1 MCVCVCVCG
10 VCVCAC
16 VCVCVC
22 VMKSPAGSLRA
33 VLAMKQKI
41 LDQVEAVTSDGG
53 ATSGDD
59 LRERYRRQRR

>member
-1 MCVCVCVCG
+1 MCVCVCVC
-10 VCVCAC
+10 V
-16 VCVCVC
+16 
-22 VMKSPAGSLRA
+22 KSPAGSLRA

-53 ATSGDD
+53 VTSGDD